1 MTDKPALVPDPVEDV
16 GANRPSAVEY
26 PKDSVE
32 HLVRNAPEPS
42 DKAKKSYRVLY
53 PTDRFLMEGLP
64 VITSSGTPLTDEQVK
79 KLLPVAEASG
89 VRIAEV
95 SE

>member
-1 MTDKPALVPDPVEDV
+1 MAEKEVGASGDV
-16 GANRPSAVEY
+16 VANRPTPDGVLIAGGSHELIAQ
-26 PKDSVE
+26 
-32 HLVRNAPEPS
+32 APEPS

-53 PTDRFLMEGLP
+53 PSDNFVMEGMP
-64 VITSSGTPLTDEQVK
+64 VITHTGTPLTDDQAK

-95 SE
+95 TE